1 MCLTVVVCVC
11 VQVSLVTRD
20 ACGKLKTAFLFH
32 VRRDAVSCR
41 ALVDELFAPAPA
53 PAQRD
58 VDSVLD
64 RTVLTIAT
72 EMLDDVPTGD
82 PR

>member
-1 MCLTVVVCVC
+1 MCLTVVAC